1 LQGKEFRGYVRGTR
15 LALQENA
22 PDRTRVSTMLIAD
35 HQTDVLIAPD
45 RLTADTRLLFRRSA
59 LEHLDRAV
67 QRSAARVVIDLGA
80 TREIDAS
87 GLGVLVLVQKR
98 ARERMIA
105 TTLLNAGAAVRQM
118 LLLTKLDYLFE
129 FAE

>member
-1 LQGKEFRGYVRGTR
+1 
-15 LALQENA
+15 
-22 PDRTRVSTMLIAD
+22 MLIAD